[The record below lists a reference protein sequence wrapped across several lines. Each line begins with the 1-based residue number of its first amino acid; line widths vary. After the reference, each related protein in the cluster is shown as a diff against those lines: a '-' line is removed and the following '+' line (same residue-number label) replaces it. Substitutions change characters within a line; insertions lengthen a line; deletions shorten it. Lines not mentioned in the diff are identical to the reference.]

1 MTKRLRGWKK
11 DVELGL
17 AERPDAE
24 AEDPSPFATKLLS
37 HWAHGTLSAKAI
49 QELAH
54 LAQLGGTSHAEVA
67 ALAKSGNYGENPG
80 NIHKAIMQTF
90 LPNVSIPAGF
100 DVEVPCLDPKTSQ
113 ASTSTA
119 SIFLPHT
126 MFSALYEHYPTKWAE
141 LFCPP
146 KLEEFWKGVESKKDD
161 RLKGHPL
168 KKRENWRTQTIPIFV
183 HGDGAEF
190 MTRDSL
196 MIYSFGCVLNLFG
209 SLDSHLLMGVFPK
222 VATTKDTWPALWKW
236 FSWSFHA
243 LQKGFHPSRDPDGK
257 PLEKGSPFY
266 PHKGEALASSFT
278 AAIWTIIGDQEFFS
292 LQLGLPHWASKNPC
306 HQCNCTSKS
315 GDLPYSWLDPDV
327 FTYVNTKV
335 AKANPSS
342 THPIFSIDG
351 VTSRMVRGDG
361 LHILFTKGLY
371 AHLLGS
377 CLHYMCWFDP
387 ITGHQVVK
395 PQERLAVIF
404 TEVQKFYKVQGAGTV
419 LTNLKL
425 SMFTNEKS
433 PHQSHAFLDAK
444 GGECKWLA
452 PALLEVM
459 KKMLGPERDHHAHMI
474 QCVEIMVQLVFLWD
488 SADIFLTEAEEEFTM
503 SLCNSFLQ
511 EYTYLNHWAETSGRK
526 LFHIVFKHHTFI
538 HLCLGAAEMN
548 PRFHWCFKSEDFVGA
563 IARLAHS
570 CTSGV
575 ASTRLSTKV
584 LPKYAILLHLLLTRE
599 GFSMEG

>member
-17 AERPDAE
+17 AERPGAE
-24 AEDPSPFATKLLS
+24 AEDPNPFATKLLS

-80 NIHKAIMQTF
+80 DIHKAIMQTF

-168 KKRENWRTQTIPIFV
+168 KKRENWRTQAIPIFV

-243 LQKGFHPSRDPDGK
+243 LQKGFHPSRNPDGK

-266 PHKGEALASSFT
+266 PHKGKALASSFT

-292 LQLGLPHWASKNPC
+292 LQLDLPHWASKNPC

-351 VTSRMVRGDG
+351 VTSRMVRGMAYISFSQRDCMPICWEAACTTCAG
-361 LHILFTKGLY
+361 LTQSLDTKWSNHRSALLSSLLKCRNSTKCKGLEQCSPTSSS
-371 AHLLGS
+371 A
-377 CLHYMCWFDP
+377 CLPM
-387 ITGHQVVK
+387 
-395 PQERLAVIF
+395 
-404 TEVQKFYKVQGAGTV
+404 
-419 LTNLKL
+419 
-425 SMFTNEKS
+425 KS
-433 PHQSHAFLDAK
+433 PH
-444 GGECKWLA
+444 
-452 PALLEVM
+452 
-459 KKMLGPERDHHAHMI
+459 
-474 QCVEIMVQLVFLWD
+474 
-488 SADIFLTEAEEEFTM
+488 
-503 SLCNSFLQ
+503 
-511 EYTYLNHWAETSGRK
+511 TSP
-526 LFHIVFKHHTFI
+526 
-538 HLCLGAAEMN
+538 M
-548 PRFHWCFKSEDFVGA
+548 
-563 IARLAHS
+563 HS
-570 CTSGV
+570 
-575 ASTRLSTKV
+575 
-584 LPKYAILLHLLLTRE
+584 
-599 GFSMEG
+599 